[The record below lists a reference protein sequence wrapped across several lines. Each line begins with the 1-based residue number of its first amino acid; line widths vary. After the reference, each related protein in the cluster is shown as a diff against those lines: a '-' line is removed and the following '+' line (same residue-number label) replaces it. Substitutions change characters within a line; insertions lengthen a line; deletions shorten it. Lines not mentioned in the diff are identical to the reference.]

1 MRSTINTMN
10 YPEAHE
16 FETTLAAVCMQAYR
30 DDPDR
35 VLLRYKIGQ
44 EPEVWTVS
52 NVMQRALDYA
62 KQLLALKVKPGDA
75 VAVMLDNHPDHVA
88 VMIALCLTGAIW
100 LPLDRRFT
108 AANVRRVL
116 AQVDAAV
123 VIAEPAYVETL
134 RDGGFDGKVIL
145 RLEANIT
152 SSHTENQIHP
162 DPPLRKEGGYQQ
174 NQVLTGTPPPFVK
187 GERGGFKI
195 LAASSSIG
203 RELQQGLEAIVSAT
217 ATTPDDTRA
226 LLFTSGTTGPPKG
239 VVVTERM
246 YIASARFCG
255 HASDANPDAVF
266 YLWEPLSHIG
276 GAQIIPMAFLSG
288 CTIAM
293 TEKFSVSR
301 FWPEV
306 IESAATRMHYLGGV
320 IELLLRQEP
329 AEHDRQHKITLGFG
343 AGASEQI
350 SREFTQRFGI
360 PLREVYGM
368 TEASSFTTMN
378 HGGPLNSIGKVLP
391 DFDLRLTDNDGRSVA
406 TGETGEITLQPKR
419 RALVTPHYY
428 RNERAT
434 HDAFRAG
441 YFRTGDLAYQDQQGY
456 LYFVGRQKE
465 LIRCKG
471 ENISPWEVESVF
483 KQHAAVLEVAVVGV
497 ESDITEQDIAA
508 FVRLTPMERGEHEA
522 AIDEI
527 RSLLTR
533 ELAPFQQP
541 RYIVE
546 VEQFPKTPSERIEK
560 HKLDVSAEVLVAGWV

>member
-1 MRSTINTMN
+1 MQ

-16 FETTLAAVCMQAYR
+16 FETTLASVCMQTYLNT
-30 DDPDR
+30 PHR
-35 VLLRYKIGQ
+35 VLLRYKPGK
-44 EPEVWTVS
+44 EPEVWTIS
-52 NVMQRALDYA
+52 DVMQRALDYA
-62 KQLLALKVKPGDA
+62 RQLLASAVKPGDA
-75 VAVMLDNHPDHVA
+75 VVVMLDNHPDHVA
-88 VMIALCLTGAIW
+88 VMVALGLTGAVW

-116 AQVDAAV
+116 LQVDAVAA
-123 VIAEPAYVETL
+123 ITEPAYEETL
-134 RDGGFDGKVIL
+134 RAGGFQGRVIP
-145 RLEANIT
+145 RIEVNTT
-152 SSHTENQIHP
+152 SSNTE
-162 DPPLRKEGGYQQ
+162 L
-174 NQVLTGTPPPFVK
+174 
-187 GERGGFKI
+187 
-195 LAASSSIG
+195 
-203 RELQQGLEAIVSAT
+203 ELQKSLVAIVSSISA
-217 ATTPDDTRA
+217 TPDDTRA

-255 HASDANPDAVF
+255 HASDANQEAVF
-266 YLWEPLSHIG
+266 YLWEPLNHIG

-306 IESAATRMHYLGGV
+306 IESAATRIHYLGGV

-329 AEHDRQHKITLGFG
+329 AEHDRQHNITLGFG
-343 AGASEQI
+343 AGASEQT
-350 SREFTQRFGI
+350 SRAFTQRFGI

-378 HGGPLNSIGKVLP
+378 FDGLLNSIGKVLP
-391 DFDLRLTDNDGRSVA
+391 DFDLRLTDNNGNSVA
-406 TGETGEITLQPKR
+406 SGETGEIVVKPKR
-419 RALVTPHYY
+419 CALVTPHYY
-428 RNERAT
+428 RNECAT
-434 HDAFRAG
+434 NSAFRDG
-441 YFRTGDLAYQDQQGY
+441 YFCTGDLAWQDQQGY

-497 ESDITEQDIAA
+497 ESDTTEQDIAA
-508 FVRLTPMERGEHEA
+508 FVRLTPMDVHEHTVTMN
-522 AIDEI
+522 EI
-527 RSLLTR
+527 RLLLKQ

-560 HKLDVSAEVLVAGWV
+560 HKLDVSAEALRPTITDRSRP